1 MRELSSIRCVN
12 CGTSLNLPPEGAS
25 GVRCPV
31 CGLFNDF
38 SAPLPELIPTPDAL
52 VARLGDLITLAQA
65 SGLTQEE
72 IIGVLRDELE
82 FAAELSS
89 DGRHLHVQIID
100 LGPLEMR
107 SLERPGRDRGRLLR
121 GRAVGE

>member
-1 MRELSSIRCVN
+1 MRELSSNRCVN
-12 CGTSLNLPPEGAS
+12 CGTPLELPPEGES

-31 CGLFNDF
+31 CGLFNDLD
-38 SAPLPELIPTPDAL
+38 APLPELIPTPDAL
-52 VARLGDLITLAQA
+52 VARLDDLIALAQA

-82 FAAELSS
+82 FAAELAS

-100 LGPLEMR
+100 LGPLEMQ
-107 SLERPGRDRGRLLR
+107 SLERPVRDRARMLR